1 MRLIDADAAENAIK
15 ETYCK
20 DCDSYNGVRC
30 RACNFDDALI
40 AIDSVPTLD
49 YAPVRHGEWIEDE
62 FEYPEEVIF
71 RYKCSECGRTE
82 LVKEPYCHCGARM
95 DGGERDG

>member
-1 MRLIDADAAENAIK
+1 MRLIDADAFNNHVALYMAENAYLND
-15 ETYCK
+15 T
-20 DCDSYNGVRC
+20 
-30 RACNFDDALI
+30 ALDVLKKI
-40 AIDSVPTLD
+40 SKWLEEEPALD

-62 FEYPEEVIF
+62 LEYPEEVIF

-95 DGGERDG
+95 DGGESDA

>member
-1 MRLIDADAAENAIK
+1 MRPID
-15 ETYCK
+15 
-20 DCDSYNGVRC
+20 S
-30 RACNFDDALI
+30 DALKVRMFRSEEFNR
-40 AIDSVPTLD
+40 DTGSFDLPVVPWHDIEDAETLD

-62 FEYPEEVIF
+62 LEYPEEVIF

-95 DGGERDG
+95 DGGEKDG